1 VSVHRIDCANAMSL
15 AQEQATRMIDVEWD
29 REIAGASFKAAVE
42 VVALD
47 RSRLLRDVANAL
59 GDHHVNIVS
68 CETVTGDDRVARMR
82 FGFEMSNPAQLA
94 AVLNTIKQIDAVYD
108 AFRILPG
115 GAPAR

>member
-1 VSVHRIDCANAMSL
+1 
-15 AQEQATRMIDVEWD
+15 MIDVEWD
-29 REIAGASFKAAVE
+29 GEQRRPIFRAGVE

-82 FGFEMSNPAQLA
+82 FGFEIANPGHL
-94 AVLNTIKQIDAVYD
+94 D
-108 AFRILPG
+108 G
-115 GAPAR
+115 GAEHDQADRRRLRRLPADPGRRRRATDVERRNRSRHCHVAQR

>member
-1 VSVHRIDCANAMSL
+1 
-15 AQEQATRMIDVEWD
+15 
-29 REIAGASFKAAVE
+29 
-42 VVALD
+42 VALD

-108 AFRILPG
+108 AYRILPG
-115 GAPAR
+115 AATQRA